1 MCDRGS
7 YLLANINW
15 KYIAYR
21 AARLILLSYGTVAIY
36 AYGFSDRS
44 IFPAVPTT
52 YETLPDL
59 KQIPTSNGQTIAVR
73 YIKNP
78 NANYTLLMSHGNGE
92 DLGDMQGE
100 MKRFRAMGLNVVAY
114 DYRGYGKSQ
123 GSPSV
128 ANVYDDI
135 NAVYRYLTED
145 IKVSPDRIL
154 LYGRSVGGGPS
165 TYLAAHKPVAGMI
178 LESTFI
184 STFRVIIPIQ
194 VLPFEKFPNQS
205 HIRQTN
211 IPILLI
217 HGMNDQVIPYW
228 HSQVLYDS
236 IPGPKQLLTVEGADH
251 NDVAIVA
258 GDKYDRT
265 IEQWLGQFKR
275 GVKN

>member
-1 MCDRGS
+1 MGDD
-7 YLLANINW
+7 LIVNINW
-15 KYIAYR
+15 KYLAYR
-21 AARLILLSYGTVAIY
+21 AIRLILLSYGTVAIY

-44 IFPAVPTT
+44 IFPAMPTT

-59 KQIPTSNGQTIAVR
+59 KQIPTSNGQTIALR
-73 YIKNP
+73 YLKNDT
-78 NANYTLLMSHGNGE
+78 AKYTFLMSHGNGE
-92 DLGDMQGE
+92 DLGDIQGE
-100 MKRFRAMGLNVVAY
+100 MERFWAMGLNVVAY

-123 GSPSV
+123 GSASV

-135 NAVYRYLTED
+135 DAVYRYLTED
-145 IKVSPDRIL
+145 MKVAPDRIL

-165 TYLAAHKPVAGMI
+165 TYLAARKPVAGMI

-184 STFRVIIPIQ
+184 STFRVVIPIQ

-217 HGMNDQVIPYW
+217 HGTKDQIIPYW

-236 IPGPKQLLTVEGADH
+236 IPGPKQLLSVEGADH

-258 GDKYDRT
+258 GDQYGRT
-265 IEQWLGQFKR
+265 IGQWLGQLKGR
-275 GVKN
+275 VKN